1 MKIEDLNRAWCLQQK
16 LGIAYRERK
25 QLGEFIDSYNPD
37 KSPVEGS
44 PLYLSTRGDSAGLEL
59 RLVDPETVIEFL
71 KVVHAQ
77 KELEIK
83 QLEKELKSL

>member
-1 MKIEDLNRAWCLQQK
+1 MKIEDLNRARLLQQK
-16 LGIAYRERK
+16 LEIEHREMK
-25 QLGEFIDSYNPD
+25 QLGEYIDSYNPD
-37 KSPVEGS
+37 KNPGERS
-44 PLYLSTRGDSAGLEL
+44 PLYVKTRGDSAGLEL

-83 QLEKELKSL
+83 QLEKELESI